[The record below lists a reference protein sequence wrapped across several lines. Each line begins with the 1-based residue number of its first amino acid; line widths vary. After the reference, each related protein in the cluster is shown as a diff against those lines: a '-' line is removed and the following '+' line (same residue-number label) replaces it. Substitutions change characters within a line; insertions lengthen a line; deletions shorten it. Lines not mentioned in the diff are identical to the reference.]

1 MFILNTILNVGLRY
15 SLQGVV
21 IISFI
26 LCGIPKVT
34 YASYTDACVKY
45 TDLHVSPGNI
55 TINTN
60 DASTYPIGTLVAK
73 VVDSLEVVFTFTG
86 TKCSG
91 NGSSTWASYSHARP
105 STMTYS
111 APEGDLPVYLM
122 MDVSRAI
129 NYYHEVGFAMSIAD
143 PNGIYQPLAFIVPSS
158 PLWTNSGMIY
168 QGALGVKYNIY
179 FVTAAPLIPGVH
191 NISSGSLTYVCLSS
205 SQNRDTKDMCST
217 ISVSAFTVTVN
228 SGGCDINPETPTS
241 VNLNRIN
248 VNELPKKGDVGRNVD
263 FELSLKCNASTTVN
277 MTLTDPNGGDPA
289 NGVVFNDTG
298 DGLAKNVGVQVLSA
312 RDGSTTPQTVHL
324 NESFTVGQANE
335 GQYTIPMAARYYRT
349 SDEAIV
355 GGKVSAS
362 VVYELSYQ

>member
-1 MFILNTILNVGLRY
+1 MFMLNAILNVGLRY

-26 LCGIPKVT
+26 LFGMPKVT

-60 DASTYPIGTLVAK
+60 DTSTYPTGTLIAK
-73 VVDSLEVVFTFTG
+73 VVDNLEVVFTFTG
-86 TKCSG
+86 AKCSG
-91 NGSSTWASYSHARP
+91 NGSSTWASYYRAFP
-105 STMTYS
+105 SVMTYS
-111 APEGDLPVYLM
+111 SPEGSLPVYLM
-122 MDVSRAI
+122 TDYNRPDTFS
-129 NYYHEVGFAMSIAD
+129 NGVGFAMSIAD
-143 PNGIYQPLAFIVPSS
+143 PNGIYQPLAFLIPSS

-168 QGALGVKYNIY
+168 QGALGVKYHVY
-179 FVTAAPLIPGVH
+179 FVTTAPLIPGVRRFPD
-191 NISSGSLTYVCLSS
+191 GALAFVCLSS

-217 ISVSAFTVTVN
+217 ILISAFTVTVN

-263 FELSLKCNASTTVN
+263 FELSLKCNAATTVN